1 MNSSVNKKYQKS
13 LLSALLLL
21 VTFPLLAQV
30 SMEGKVLD
38 AETERPVQSFRL
50 STGTEELTFRDGT
63 FQLQKAQLSE
73 GTILLTISAEGY
85 LPVSIPV
92 TADSKDMISVQLIPQ
107 NINIQE
113 IVVKAFGS
121 DKKLMDTPGSIGIIT
136 NRQIVREPS
145 FTLAPS
151 VNKFTGVWMQSG
163 SMNTN
168 RLTIRGIGTRSAY
181 GSNKIRAYYGDIPL
195 TNGVGETTLEDLELE
210 QLSDIEIIKGPASGF
225 YGSGLGGVL
234 LFNPAKPSRTRVS
247 QSVSIGSFN
256 TIKYTGKVD
265 IAAKN
270 SSHSLVYSR
279 FTSDGYRE
287 NNEMGR
293 HNVTLSSGFTIKQT
307 SINFLG
313 AFIQSDAYIPSSI
326 NFDTFQSNP
335 EKAAANWAAARGYED
350 YKRAFGGITL
360 QQGSNDKLLAKVS
373 LFGQIN
379 TNNELRPFN
388 ILQEQN
394 NYAGA
399 RAVAEKKFTGES
411 YVLRIMAGDEF
422 FTENYNWQTLEN
434 EERVAGAILSDNHER
449 RWYNNIFMLADLN
462 LLEKI
467 IVSASI
473 NLNQTSYRY
482 EDQFLENGDQGGEHK
497 FPAIVS
503 PRLAASWIANK
514 NLRIFSVISHGFS
527 PPTLEETLLPGG
539 LRNTS
544 IQPETGWN
552 FELGTK
558 GNIGQSLFFEFS
570 AYYMKVKNLLVAQ
583 RTGEDEYMGINA
595 GGTDHPGVEARIDY
609 RIINRPDWNSY
620 LRVNATATRYRFA
633 EFTDRGNDYAGNKLT
648 GTPDLMTNWMLESTH
663 KKGFFL
669 NLHYLTVGRMPMR
682 DDNSIYSDAY
692 ELFNVMAGY
701 EKTFKNLS
709 IGLSSGVQNI
719 LDEHYA
725 SMILINATTMGNQLP
740 RYYYPG
746 LPRNYKAQV
755 SLRYSF

>member
-1 MNSSVNKKYQKS
+1 MVKSVNKRYHKS
-13 LLSALLLL
+13 LLSVLYILISL
-21 VTFPLLAQV
+21 PLLAQFKV
-30 SMEGKVLD
+30 EGKVLD
-38 AETERPVQSFRL
+38 AETQRPVQSFRL
-50 STGTEELTFRDGT
+50 TTGSEEYIFKDGT
-63 FQLQKAQLSE
+63 FLIEQPS
-73 GTILLTISAEGY
+73 LTEETRLIVNAEGY
-85 LPVSIPV
+85 LPVSIPL
-92 TADSKDMISVQLIPQ
+92 TKDSPGVLTIQLIPQ

-121 DKKLMDTPGSIGIIT
+121 EKRLMDTPGSIGIIT
-136 NRQIVREPS
+136 NRQLVREPS

-151 VNKFTGVWMQSG
+151 VNKFPGVWMQSG

-210 QLSDIEIIKGPASGF
+210 QMSDIEIIKGPASGF

-234 LFNPAKPSRTRVS
+234 LFNPAKATRTQFS

-256 TIKYTGKVD
+256 TIKYSGKAD
-265 IAAKN
+265 IATRN
-270 SSHSLVYSR
+270 GSHSVIYSR
-279 FTSDGYRE
+279 FHSDGYRD
-287 NNEMGR
+287 NNEMDR
-293 HNVTLSSGFTIKQT
+293 HNVTLASSMTKKQIT
-307 SINFLG
+307 VNLLG

-326 NFDTFQSNP
+326 DFNTFMNTPQR
-335 EKAAANWAAARGYED
+335 AAANWAAARGYED
-350 YKRAFGGITL
+350 YRRAFGGLTL
-360 QQGSNDKLLAKVS
+360 QQGFNDNLLAKVS

-394 NYAGA
+394 NYVGA
-399 RAVAEKKFTGES
+399 RAIAEKKFTTAN
-411 YVLRIMAGDEF
+411 YVLKIIAGDEF
-422 FTENYNWQTLEN
+422 FTENYDWQTLEN

-449 RWYNNIFMLADLN
+449 RWYNNLFLLADLN
-462 LLEKI
+462 LLEKM
-467 IVSASI
+467 IVSASV

-497 FPAIVS
+497 FPVILS
-503 PRLAASWIANK
+503 PRLAASWIMNK
-514 NLRIFSVISHGFS
+514 DLRIFSVVSHGFS

-552 FELGTK
+552 YELGTK
-558 GNIGQSLFFEFS
+558 GQLGQSLSFELS

-595 GGTDHPGVEARIDY
+595 GGTNHPGIEARVDY
-609 RIINRPDWNSY
+609 RLINRPDWSSY

-648 GTPDLMTNWMLESTH
+648 GTPDLQTNWMLETSH

-682 DDNSIYSDAY
+682 DDNSIYSKAY
-692 ELFNVMAGY
+692 ELTNVMAGY
-701 EKTFKNLS
+701 EKTFRNLS
-709 IGLSSGVQNI
+709 IGLSSGIQNL

-725 SMILINATTMGNQLP
+725 SMILINATAPGTQSP